1 MGQISRTGSRRSSS
15 PPGFPSPRG
24 VGADLTGERRIT
36 ADEFISSF
44 RPLAGLGQISQGY
57 TFAVEEFGKFPS
69 PRGVGADL
77 TMGMVIVPLRSLEV
91 SVPSR
96 GWGRSHA
103 QGGEGMMV
111 PKEFP
116 SPRGVGA
123 DLTVRE
129 GKHAVDGRVSV
140 PSRGW
145 GRSHTTCRSRFPA
158 RASSGFRPL
167 AGLGQ
172 ISQGVPHRV
181 ADDGRPGF
189 RPLAGLGQISHYIRQ
204 YKHFADE
211 FPSPRGVGADL
222 TLKASTRRGMAN
234 ICFRPLAG
242 LGQISHVLV

>member
-1 MGQISRTGSRRSSS
+1 
-15 PPGFPSPRG
+15 
-24 VGADLTGERRIT
+24 
-36 ADEFISSF
+36 
-44 RPLAGLGQISQGY
+44 
-57 TFAVEEFGKFPS
+57 
-69 PRGVGADL
+69 
-77 TMGMVIVPLRSLEV
+77 
-91 SVPSR
+91 
-96 GWGRSHA
+96 
-103 QGGEGMMV
+103 MV

-129 GKHAVDGRVSV
+129 GKHAVDGRVPV

-158 RASSGFRPL
+158 RASSGSRPL

-222 TLKASTRRGMAN
+222 RTREEQRWSTWWR
-234 ICFRPLAG
+234 CFRPLAG
-242 LGQISHVLV
+242 LGQISPWSGCATSRRGSCFRPLAGLGQISLDEARGRHYEELGFPSPRGVGADLAHPSPVTVKQKSVGFPSPRGVGAPRLHHLPAIVRQEVSVPSRGWGRSHTAMRFILMSM